1 MAHSTTDTLIGQ
13 LGWLVQAPA
22 LLPCSPFQDAGILLQ
37 RELQANP
44 ALLRQAAEQL
54 QARAAPRRLGLIFEH
69 WVAAL
74 VDVSPGLERVASNLP
89 IRDQGRTL
97 GELDMLVRD
106 RQSGELW
113 HWELALKFYLATAEQ
128 WYGPNR
134 HDTLA
139 RKAHHLYQQ
148 QLPRSQSAIAR
159 TQLAEQGWEVQ
170 GQALLT
176 RGRLFYHRDIPSDGV
191 APISGHERGWWR
203 TTDEMDDGPWSI
215 VERPFWPTP
224 FMSDKSTDFVDRTT
238 LIDYVEDHSRALM
251 VTSIHHDQPGFI
263 VPVSWPTP

>member
-1 MAHSTTDTLIGQ
+1 MTHNATDTLLRQ
-13 LGWLVQAPA
+13 LGWLVQAPT
-22 LLPCSPFQDAGILLQ
+22 LLPCSPFHDAGHLLQ
-37 RELQANP
+37 RELQADP
-44 ALLRQAAEQL
+44 ALLHNAATRL
-54 QARAAPRRLGLIFEH
+54 QSHPSPRRLGLIFEQ

-74 VDVSPGLERVASNLP
+74 VDASQGLERVASNLP
-89 IRDQGRTL
+89 IREQGRTL

-148 QLPRSQSAIAR
+148 QLPRSRSNVAR
-159 TQLAEQGWEVQ
+159 AQLAEQGWEVH

-176 RGRLFYHRDIPSDGV
+176 RGRLFYHRAIPPSGV
-191 APISGHERGWWR
+191 KPTPGHERGWWR
-203 TTDEMDDGPWSI
+203 TTDELEDGPWSI
-215 VERPFWPTP
+215 IERPYWPTP
-224 FMSDKSTDFVDRTT
+224 FMSDKGTNFVDRATV
-238 LIDYVEDHSRALM
+238 IDYVESHSRALM
-251 VTSIHHDQPGFI
+251 VTGPHHDQAGFI